1 MTRPQRAIRTQAII
15 LKRQDLGEAD
25 RLLTLLTPNA
35 GKLSAVAK
43 GARKP
48 NSAKTGHVELYTRAD
63 VLLHKGR
70 DLDILVQA
78 EVVEPFLPLREDLLR
93 GAYAHYA
100 VELLDRFTESGDDDL
115 RRAFILL
122 RDIFQRLCVEEELR
136 LPIRYYEMHLLDAL
150 GFRPELLH
158 CVVSREPILP
168 QDQFFSAQDGGVVS
182 PEYCHL
188 SAHPMPISMNALKLL
203 RHLQR
208 SRYDTVRTLKVP
220 PAVHDEAERVML
232 AYITY
237 LLERR
242 LQSVDFLKRI
252 RRPLG

>member
-15 LKRQDLGEAD
+15 LKRRDLGEAD
-25 RLLTLLTPNA
+25 RLLTLLTPDA
-35 GKLSAVAK
+35 GKLNAVAK

-48 NSAKTGHVELYTRAD
+48 NSVKTGHVELYTRAD
-63 VLLHKGR
+63 VLIHKGR

-100 VELLDRFTESGDDDL
+100 VELLDRFTEGGDDSL
-115 RRAFILL
+115 RHPFVLL
-122 RDIFQRLCVEEELR
+122 RDVLQRLCVATELR

-150 GFRPELLH
+150 GFRPELLN

-168 QDQFFSAQDGGVVS
+168 QNQFFSAQDGGVVS
-182 PEYCHL
+182 PDYHHL
-188 SAHPMPISMNALKLL
+188 SHNPIPISMNGLKLL

-208 SRYDTVRTLKVP
+208 SRYEAVQALKVSD
-220 PAVHDEAERVML
+220 AIHEETERIML
-232 AYITY
+232 AYISY
-237 LLERR
+237 LLESR
-242 LQSVDFLKRI
+242 LQSVDFLRHI
-252 RRPLG
+252 RRSTG